1 MAYIAI
7 DRTKLISNQIAELVN
22 QAIEFKQQAA
32 RVMAVINSATAGGA
46 TPANLE
52 SGDGGVPAGQGAT
65 VYAAVHDVIYYNA
78 NAMSDT
84 ILSSIDRG

>member
-7 DRTKLISNQIAELVN
+7 DRTKLISNEIAELVN
-22 QAIEFKQQAA
+22 QAIEFKQRAA
-32 RVMAVINSATAGGA
+32 RVMSLINSVTAGGA

-65 VYAAVHDVIYYNA
+65 VYSTVHDVIWYNA
-78 NAMSDT
+78 NAMSDS
-84 ILSSIDRG
+84 LMSSLDRG